1 MFNIIKLAQK
11 TLLNNRRSKYTLPT
25 NTNLYPAQWNWDSAF
40 ISLGYSYFNLKFS
53 FKEIE
58 TLLSGQ
64 WDDGMLPHILFHKK
78 DLSYVPNYKAWN
90 CGKKIASSGITQPP
104 ILASILKLIIERKKL
119 KKKDIIKL
127 QPTILKIKKYHEWF
141 IKYRDPKG
149 SGLVSILHPW
159 ESGYDNSP
167 LWDRPMSKIKVSK
180 NLIYKRKDNQIINP
194 EQRPLKIDYD
204 RYVSIKNQF
213 KKMKYNPN
221 LLFTKSNFNVV
232 DVGFNSIFLKATK
245 DLLFLLQQLNMKS
258 TELQEYTKL
267 NEKKLIKLFNVKKMT
282 FFNKDIKN
290 NTLIETPSITN
301 FFMLF
306 ADIENI
312 SINKSLIKNLKKH
325 SMNKFLF
332 PSIKPNHKSFE
343 EKRYWRGPVWIN
355 CNWIIYQG
363 LLKKDKKFA
372 KIVKKNTIKLIER
385 EKFHEYYSCK
395 TGVGIGAKNFSWSA
409 ALYLDFKLNRL

>member
-127 QPTILKIKKYHEWF
+127 QPIILKIKKYHEWF

-167 LWDRPMSKIKVSK
+167 LWDRPMSKIKISK

-306 ADIENI
+306 ADLENI

-363 LLKKDKKFA
+363 LLNKDKKFA